1 VRSVDRRTLISLG
14 VLWLIAGAII
24 AGLVVTGGFGSD
36 AEPDLMSAHGDG
48 LTDSHDGFRIVP
60 VSMPERRGKQ
70 VVVSFRV
77 LNELDQPQTDYAK
90 VDSKRLHLHVLRDD
104 TNYYQ
109 HLYPTLDGEIW
120 KARIDVADGGQY
132 RASARFTPRRPGKQE
147 HTITLGLPFVIAG
160 DTTFVPPPGPE
171 ESVKTDGFVVTRTG
185 GATQPAVDK
194 PASLRFRVTG
204 SDGAPVELDTHLGS
218 SGYVTAYNTMTLAAV
233 PLQIGDGDQDD
244 GEIAVDALFDQRGEH
259 RVFVEFRVD
268 GEVHVAAFT
277 VFAT

>member
-1 VRSVDRRTLISLG
+1 MRSVDRRTLVSLG
-14 VLWLIAGAII
+14 VLWLIAGVLI
-24 AGLVVTGGFGSD
+24 AWLVLTGGSGD
-36 AEPDLMSAHGDG
+36 DTAPDLMSAHGDG
-48 LTDSHDGFRIVP
+48 LSDSHDGFRIVP
-60 VSMPERRGKQ
+60 VSMPERRGRQ

-77 LNELDQPQTDYAK
+77 LNELGKPQTEYAE
-90 VDSKRLHLHVLRDD
+90 VDDKLLHLHVLRDD
-104 TNYYQ
+104 TQYYQ
-109 HLYPTLDGEIW
+109 HLYPTLDGDVW

-147 HTITLGLPFVIAG
+147 HTITLGVPFVIAG
-160 DTTFVPPPGPE
+160 DTAFAAPPGPA

-194 PASLRFRVTG
+194 PASLRFGVTDP
-204 SDGAPVELDTHLGS
+204 DGAPMELETHLGS

-233 PLQIGDGDQDD
+233 PLQIGAGDRGD
-244 GEIAVDALFDQRGEH
+244 GEIVVDALFDQRGEH
-259 RVFVEFRVD
+259 RLFVEFRVD